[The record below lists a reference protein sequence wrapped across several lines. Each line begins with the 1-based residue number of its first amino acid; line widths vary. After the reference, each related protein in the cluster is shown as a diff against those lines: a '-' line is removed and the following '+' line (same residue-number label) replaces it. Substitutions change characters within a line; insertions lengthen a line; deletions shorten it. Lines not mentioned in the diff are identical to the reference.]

1 MRVKP
6 ETVSSPTG
14 NLIEIILFPLESDDD
29 ERRNLIPL
37 LSDDEIQ
44 RAARYRF
51 DKHRNR
57 FIMGRGTIRQI
68 LAAKGHCSPREISFE
83 LNQYGKPT
91 LATPEST
98 RHLQFN
104 ASSSDTL
111 GAIAI
116 SKDFP
121 LGLDIEKIKSAN
133 AQDYDSIVKSQFT
146 SDEYDWYQKHADPGR
161 IRVFFEFWTCKE
173 AYLKA
178 LGIGLSGRL
187 DSFSINLEGAE
198 PRVSHTDLEQG
209 GQSKLSLSRLGIC
222 DDYAACLASPEKA
235 SRIEL
240 SYW

>member
-1 MRVKP
+1 VN
-6 ETVSSPTG
+6 SPAG
-14 NLIEIILFPLESDDD
+14 NLIEIILFPLDSDDD

-37 LSDDEIQ
+37 LSEDETQ

-68 LAAKGHCSPREISFE
+68 LAVKGHCSPREISFE
-83 LNQYGKPT
+83 LNRYGKPT
-91 LATPEST
+91 LARPEST
-98 RHLQFN
+98 RYLHFN

-111 GAIAI
+111 GAIAL
-116 SKDFP
+116 SSAFP
-121 LGLDIEKIKSAN
+121 LGLDIEKIKFAN
-133 AQDYDSIVKSQFT
+133 ARDYDGIVRNQFT
-146 SDEYDWYQKHADPGR
+146 SDEDNWYQKQAKSAR

-178 LGIGLSGRL
+178 LGTGLSGKL
-187 DSFSINLEGAE
+187 DSFSINLEGVE

-209 GQSKLSLSRLGIC
+209 GQSRLSLSRLGIC
-222 DDYAACLASPEKA
+222 DDYVACLASPEKA

>member
-14 NLIEIILFPLESDDD
+14 NLIEIILFPLDSDDD

-68 LAAKGHCSPREISFE
+68 LAAKGKCSPEEISFE
-83 LNQYGKPT
+83 LNRYGKPT
-91 LATPEST
+91 LARPEST
-98 RHLQFN
+98 RYLQFN

-111 GAIAI
+111 GAIAL
-116 SKDFP
+116 SNAFP

-133 AQDYDSIVKSQFT
+133 AKDYDGIVKNQFT
-146 SDEYDWYQKHADPGR
+146 SDENNWYQNQAKPAR

-178 LGIGLSGRL
+178 LGIGLSGKL
-187 DSFSINLEGAE
+187 DSFSINLEGSE
-198 PRVSHTDLEQG
+198 PRVSHTDLEKG
-209 GQSKLSLSRLGIC
+209 GQSMLSLSHLGIC
-222 DDYAACLASPEKA
+222 DDYVACLASPEKA

>member
-1 MRVKP
+1 MNSSTGKP
-6 ETVSSPTG
+6 V
-14 NLIEIILFPLESDDD
+14 EIIFFPLDSDDD
-29 ERRNLIPL
+29 ETRNLLPL
-37 LSDDEIQ
+37 LSEDETQ

-57 FIMGRGTIRQI
+57 FITGRGTIRQI
-68 LAAKGHCSPREISFE
+68 LAAKGNCSPREISFE
-83 LNQYGKPT
+83 LNQYGKPA
-91 LATPEST
+91 LAKPEPT
-98 RHLQFN
+98 RYIQFN
-104 ASSSDTL
+104 ASSSETL

-116 SKDFP
+116 SNAVP
-121 LGLDIEKIKSAN
+121 LGLDIEKVKSTN
-133 AQDYDSIVKSQFT
+133 AQDYDGIVKNQFT
-146 SDEYDWYQKHADPGR
+146 SLEYDWYQKHDNRDR

-178 LGIGLSGRL
+178 LGIGLSGKL

-209 GQSKLSLSRLGIC
+209 GHSKLSLYRLGIC
-222 DDYAACLASPEKA
+222 DDYVACLASPETA